1 MKRFGKVLSFS
12 GGKNGARDDFR
23 QKKSKTDGE
32 HIKMSINAARKA
44 KVHGQRVIAMLYCFI
59 VLSIGL
65 AVSLYCTGRRTAEL
79 EHAFVWF
86 FTLMYLTSVIGM
98 LYLLAY
104 IFYHRNASL
113 EAVEKGDI
121 TASKILFSMRG
132 EPVSLYL
139 RIGLCIFAILAIV
152 FSMCRAK
159 EISVDH
165 DEYEKLIPYTATK
178 VLFFIV
184 QPIFLL
190 LLHRLVLLTN
200 VNLFS
205 FILLHLLTM
214 NLCIWVESAIEKIS
228 RAMPSDH
235 HTEHGTPTVHHVNP
249 TVTGYFLP
257 AIPEYCAIAVA
268 VIYEMSQRIGQVKQ
282 IEAHRPHTKKKPR
295 RCRGRIYTSLIFSV
309 ILFVFVLMVIL
320 FLENA
325 GKVIDH
331 FRAIV
336 HLSEISIIHIFAL
349 VLTIA
354 GMIHVKRLKF
364 SVNFAKNNL
373 DEKLLMITFFLTVNF
388 MVVESTMCIF
398 YLINESLEKEKMIYM
413 GARLASAV
421 LELVQV
427 VVQTYFIHDM
437 FYRCC
442 HHESYQRS
450 KPGRAMIV
458 ILAAL
463 NFALWMIYS
472 FQVKHNDVLFLEGA
486 RRLEAAG
493 LHGSHMFLIVTLPMV
508 MLFRYHSSVCLAISF
523 VRIYEDEVTRYES
536 MLRWM
541 RQGESGEILQNKPTN
556 LDESWHKGD
565 DIIPMLQE
573 YASKQTTAN
582 GTPRTP
588 SPKQRSPVQQECAED
603 ISVAQVTMD
612 LGELESIEEEAE
624 PATYQTARRDTQA
637 NWELARM
644 RLAAAEV
651 GRRKIELK
659 LREQRKKARLASKS
673 AMEKGSSGQDAE
685 KEIPSTSNY

>member
-1 MKRFGKVLSFS
+1 M
-12 GGKNGARDDFR
+12 
-23 QKKSKTDGE
+23 
-32 HIKMSINAARKA
+32 M
-44 KVHGQRVIAMLYCFI
+44 
-59 VLSIGL
+59 SIGL
-65 AVSLYCTGRRTAEL
+65 AVSLYCTGSRTAEL

-86 FTLMYLTSVIGM
+86 FTVMYLTSIIGM

-104 IFYHRNASL
+104 IFHHRNASL
-113 EAVEKGDI
+113 EAVEKGDM

-139 RIGLCIFAILAIV
+139 RIGLCIFAVLAIA
-152 FSMCRAK
+152 FATCRAK
-159 EISVDH
+159 EISVYH
-165 DEYEKLIPYTATK
+165 DEYEKIIPYTTCK

-190 LLHRLVLLTN
+190 VLHRLVVLTN
-200 VNLFS
+200 VHLFS

-214 NLCIWVESAIEKIS
+214 NLCIWVESAVEKIS
-228 RAMPSDH
+228 RAMPG
-235 HTEHGTPTVHHVNP
+235 EHSITHSTPTVHHLD
-249 TVTGYFLP
+249 TTTTGYFLP

-282 IEAHRPHTKKKPR
+282 IEAHHHHIKKKPR
-295 RCRGRIYTSLIFSV
+295 RYRGRIYTSLIFSI

-331 FRAIV
+331 FRTIV
-336 HLSEISIIHIFAL
+336 HLSEISTIHIFAL
-349 VLTIA
+349 VLSIA
-354 GMIHVKRLKF
+354 GMVHVKRLKF

-373 DEKLLMITFFLTVNF
+373 DEKLLMVTFFLTVNF
-388 MVVESTMCIF
+388 FVVESTMCIF
-398 YLINESLEKEKMIYM
+398 YLINESLEKEKMIFM
-413 GARLASAV
+413 GARLASAM

-427 VVQTYFIHDM
+427 IVQTYFIHDM

-450 KPGRAMIV
+450 KPGRAIIV

-472 FQVKHNDVLFLEGA
+472 FQVKHNDVLFREGA

-493 LHGSHMFLIVTLPMV
+493 LQGSHMFIIVALPMV

-541 RQGESGEILQNKPTN
+541 KQGTSGEILQNNPLN
-556 LDESWHKGD
+556 LQEMWHTCD
-565 DIIPMLQE
+565 DITPMLRE
-573 YASKQTTAN
+573 YARAN
-582 GTPRTP
+582 GTTRTP
-588 SPKQRSPVQQECAED
+588 SPRQRSPVPDERAES
-603 ISVAQVTMD
+603 ISVTNETVNV
-612 LGELESIEEEAE
+612 GELESIQEETE
-624 PATYQTARRDTQA
+624 PATFPISRRDTQA

-651 GRRKIELK
+651 GHRKIELK
-659 LREQRKKARLASKS
+659 LRQQRIKTRLPSKETL
-673 AMEKGSSGQDAE
+673 EKRSPEQDAE
-685 KEIPSTSNY
+685 SVSAPSY